1 MKRILTLAFLTLITF
16 SSCHRYYTS
25 NTFDAKTSQH
35 KNIAVMPPKMLLTG
49 NQPKNYSAY
58 DIELMEEKESK
69 LFQEALFNN
78 LLSKGNT
85 GKYLLDVN
93 IQPCANT
100 LALLEKNNISL
111 RQSWEKDDEE
121 LAKILGVDAIVRMS
135 VQKQRYM
142 SDLASAGIYA
152 GRKIADAIL
161 NRGPSV
167 TGNLNKTA
175 DIIATC
181 TLVSNGQTLW
191 NDSYRRD
198 SDFNSPANEVIERIT
213 GNFAKHFPYRRKA

>member
-1 MKRILTLAFLTLITF
+1 
-16 SSCHRYYTS
+16 
-25 NTFDAKTSQH
+25 
-35 KNIAVMPPKMLLTG
+35 MPPKMLLTG